1 MSEDTIQ
8 IITYSIDDST
18 ENDIEDDEEEGI
30 RSIPSSSEKI
40 PQFFSNSLTKVKTI
54 VDTIKVDTLES
65 EMVRL
70 IETIEGLLDRA
81 EKQTEEKEIKLD
93 EIELSVEISQ
103 QGQIRLLGSGGL
115 AGNKG
120 AIKLKFK
127 RQQKEDD

>member
-18 ENDIEDDEEEGI
+18 ENDIEDDEEEGR
-30 RSIPSSSEKI
+30 RSLYSRKVSRAVSE
-40 PQFFSNSLTKVKTI
+40 SLTNAKMKVETI
-54 VDTIKVDTLES
+54 RIDALES
-65 EMVRL
+65 EMARL
-70 IETIEGLLDRA
+70 IDTIEGLLNRS

-115 AGNKG
+115 VGNKG

-127 RQQKEDD
+127 RQQKEDG

>member
-18 ENDIEDDEEEGI
+18 ENDIEDDEEEGR
-30 RSIPSSSEKI
+30 RSLSSRKI
-40 PQFFSNSLTKVKTI
+40 PRAVSEGLTKVQ
-54 VDTIKVDTLES
+54 TIKVDTLES
-65 EMVRL
+65 EMARL
-70 IETIEGLLDRA
+70 IDTIEGLLNRS

-115 AGNKG
+115 VGNKG

-127 RQQKEDD
+127 RQQKEDG